1 MRSDPRV
8 AIADRVYYGW
18 VVVLACFLASV
29 VVFGTSYAFG
39 VFYDALLE
47 AFDAPRSLL
56 ALVFGLQT
64 TVIYTAG
71 IGAGRLVER
80 RGQRWVTAASAVVL
94 VSGLVWTAFART
106 YLELLVSFGVVAAV
120 GMSGL
125 YIVGYATLP
134 AWFERRR
141 GAATGIASAGLGVGL
156 LVIPPGADRVISAF
170 GWRVAMLV
178 VAGVVALLTL
188 VIVLALVD
196 RPEDVGATR
205 DVEFP
210 DTDGRSTDRGELPAG
225 RLREIV
231 TSGPFLLVL
240 VGWLLIFTP
249 LYVVLSHVVLHAADI
264 GLGRS
269 TGVLAV
275 ALVGLTTTVARVGIG
290 LLSDSFG
297 RTTAFVACGAL
308 LGASTVGIG
317 VVSTTWL
324 FLASITLFGAG
335 YGGCGGLLGAITA
348 DLFGNRSLNT
358 LFAVLSLS
366 FAASG
371 LLAPTLAGVWFETV
385 GSYRTAFVV
394 AGALGVAGAA
404 SVGLAVRS
412 S

>member
-18 VVVLACFLASV
+18 VIVLACFLASV

-71 IGAGRLVER
+71 IGAGRLIER

-210 DTDGRSTDRGELPAG
+210 DADGRSTDRGEMPAG

-308 LGASTVGIG
+308 LGAATVSIG

-324 FLASITLFGAG
+324 FLASIALFGAG

-385 GSYRTAFVV
+385 GSYRIAFVV

>member
-39 VFYDALLE
+39 VFYDALLG
-47 AFDAPRSLL
+47 AFDASRSLL

-80 RGQRWVTAASAVVL
+80 RGQRWVTAVSAVVL

-156 LVIPPGADRVISAF
+156 LVIPPGADRVISAL

-178 VAGVVALLTL
+178 VAGVVAVLTL
-188 VIVLALVD
+188 VVVLALAD
-196 RPEDVGATR
+196 QPEDVGASR

-210 DTDGRSTDRGELPAG
+210 DDSGRSTDRGALPAD

-249 LYVVLSHVVLHAADI
+249 LYVVLSHVVLHTADI

-269 TGVLAV
+269 TGVLAI

-290 LLSDSFG
+290 LLSDTVG

-308 LGASTVGIG
+308 LGVATVGIG
-317 VVSTTWL
+317 VASTTGL
-324 FLASITLFGAG
+324 FLASVTVFGTG

-371 LLAPTLAGVWFETV
+371 LLAPTLAGAWFEAV
-385 GSYRTAFVV
+385 GSYRIAFVV